1 MRLLP
6 GIRRTTRRSFLL
18 GVYLATNAIADAATV
33 VDGPDCAFFK
43 AEYIHGCHDLNSRL
57 LDGLGRHR
65 ILVTHTTTDD
75 IAQSVGA
82 GVRRRVQ
89 DAHRIGGIGLVLVTA
104 MPMVSI
110 IGLQYD
116 QLLRE
121 LPPLPL
127 DVVAVPGRSLQGDW
141 LDGYADVLTALATAV
156 KPTPEPLDA
165 ESVSIIGN
173 FMDRNEEDQR
183 GNVRELRR
191 LVEGV
196 GLRLES
202 LWLGG
207 SDWATLG
214 RAARSSTLVTF
225 PLGAEA
231 GRRLAERTGAQVVD
245 VQTPL
250 GLARTLAFVRALGAA
265 TGRHREAERFAEAER
280 SSCVAPLE
288 WVVPHY
294 FLGLR
299 VAISAPPDL
308 LGGLWELLTEL
319 GMEVVDA
326 VSPSR
331 PRDGC
336 DANALDGLEV
346 GFDVDFDQK
355 RWEGDRRPELLIGD
369 TWATGPAVAALPVVE
384 LGFPSYLDHAVYDR
398 PVLGYRGHTALVQR
412 ILSALATYGGRQRN
426 WLLPEPGPV
435 R

>member
-1 MRLLP
+1 MSLLP
-6 GIRRTTRRSFLL
+6 DTPHATRRSFLL
-18 GVYLATNAIADAATV
+18 GVYLATNAIADAAAV

-43 AEYIHGCHDLNSRL
+43 AEYIHGRHDLNSRL
-57 LDGLGRHR
+57 LDGLGHHR

-75 IAQSVGA
+75 IAQSVGS
-82 GVRRRVQ
+82 GVGK
-89 DAHRIGGIGLVLVTA
+89 RIGDAERLGGVGLVLVTA

-116 QLLRE
+116 QLIRE
-121 LPPLPL
+121 LPPLDL
-127 DVVAVPGRSLQGDW
+127 DVVAVEGRSLQGDW
-141 LDGYADVLTALATAV
+141 LDGYADVLTALAAAV
-156 KPTPEPLDA
+156 EPATEPLET
-165 ESVSIIGN
+165 ESVSIIGH

-191 LVEGV
+191 LVQGL

-202 LWLGG
+202 VWLSG
-207 SDWATLG
+207 SDWANLG
-214 RAARSSTLVTF
+214 RAARSRTLVTF

-231 GRRLAERTGAQVVD
+231 GRRLADRTGARVVE

-250 GLARTLAFVRALGAA
+250 GLTRTLDFVRALGEA
-265 TGRHREAERFAEAER
+265 TGRDQAAKRFAETER
-280 SSCVAPLE
+280 SRCVTPLE

-308 LGGLWELLTEL
+308 LVGLWELLTEL
-319 GMEVVDA
+319 GMDVVEA

-336 DANALDGLEV
+336 EAESMGGLQVSFDA
-346 GFDVDFDQK
+346 DFQRE
-355 RWEGDRRPELLIGD
+355 RWQGTSRPELLLGD
-369 TWATGPAVAALPVVE
+369 TWATSTGDANLPVVE
-384 LGFPSYLDHAVYDR
+384 LGFPSYLDHAIFDR
-398 PVLGYRGHTALVQR
+398 PTLGFRGHTALVQR
-412 ILSALATYGGRQRN
+412 ILSALASGGGRRRTP
-426 WLLPEPGPV
+426 LLPEPGSV